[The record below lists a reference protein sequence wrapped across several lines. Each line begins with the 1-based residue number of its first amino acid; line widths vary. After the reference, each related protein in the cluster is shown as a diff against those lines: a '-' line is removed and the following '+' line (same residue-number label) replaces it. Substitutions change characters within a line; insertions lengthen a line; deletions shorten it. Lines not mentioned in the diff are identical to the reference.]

1 MEPVVI
7 MSKEFQEALQK
18 EISTICEVIENY
30 DPDENIFDGDDYK
43 RYLDEL
49 IQLKD
54 WLITE

>member
-1 MEPVVI
+1 MEKPVI
-7 MSKEFQEALQK
+7 MSKKFQEALDE
-18 EISTICEVIENY
+18 EIQTMYDVIENY